1 MIEIGDLIKHK
12 RKNSQGVVI
21 AMKKANN
28 NAMCKAFHNAFMVYY
43 VLLCTGDID
52 GPLFYGEISPM

>member
-1 MIEIGDLIKHK
+1 MIGIGDLIKHK

-28 NAMCKAFHNAFMVYY
+28 SPICRALHHTFMVYY

-52 GPLFYGEISPM
+52 GPLFHGEISAM